1 MSKHLTGT
9 VHLVNFFCL
18 TVDVIL
24 DDDMAHPCLI
34 VSDDGKQVRYGKN
47 RTKGVDGE
55 EQNEKFDTYLGVLA
69 KEGFSSGCFYFE
81 VQVKGH
87 TLWDLGVVRESIN
100 RIGDFDLHPR
110 DGYWIV
116 GLRYEKYLSYCPK
129 ELFSL
134 NVKPQNVGVF
144 VNYYEGLVFFYD
156 VESLCQIYSYTRQC
170 FNEKLYPFVC
180 FGYKWTENSTP
191 LIICDDY

>member
-1 MSKHLTGT
+1 
-9 VHLVNFFCL
+9 
-18 TVDVIL
+18 
-24 DDDMAHPCLI
+24 MAHPCLI

-134 NVKPQNVGVF
+134 NVKPQKVGVF
-144 VNYYEGLVFFYD
+144 CELIMKVWSSFMMWSPCVKSTLTHVSVLMRNSIHLFVLVISGL
-156 VESLCQIYSYTRQC
+156 
-170 FNEKLYPFVC
+170 K
-180 FGYKWTENSTP
+180 TP
-191 LIICDDY
+191 HH